1 MADDLEAFL
10 RQAAQRRAQRQT
22 TAPRPAA
29 PARPSASASP
39 PPRVPL
45 TPTPAPQ
52 ASSSKV
58 VTAQVVSTAEPSRL
72 GTRVNTAEFEHRAE
86 HLGEDVGLADE
97 HMEAQI
103 AQKFDHQV
111 GSFGLGDA
119 SQTDVSGGEIT
130 LDVADLVAWLRNPQM
145 LRHAVLLSEI
155 LDPPHFR
162 G

>member
-119 SQTDVSGGEIT
+119 SQTDASGGELA

-162 G
+162 R